1 MRENSAK
8 DHPAL
13 IHRCPFCSA
22 DPGTPCLTR
31 SGRELAWPH
40 NRRCEVDLRK
50 PRPTFDNTVLLELW
64 HRKKEECW
72 SLPPGKGWAL
82 DEYRRLQEFVS
93 RTAAKRVAAAQA
105 SGEAVVYRRPKERAG
120 RSANPA
126 RYRITRRMQTG
137 LAIASAETWTAG
149 ECCEIIR
156 IVEGFI
162 ADRRAAAAVR
172 EASSCGAVVQFRRG
186 SVQVVGDNDE
196 SVISGW
202 AQPASSATL
211 SKY

>member
-1 MRENSAK
+1 MRENSAT

-13 IHRCPFCSA
+13 THRCPFCSA

-31 SGRELAWPH
+31 HGRELAWPH
-40 NRRCEVDLRK
+40 VRRREVDRRK
-50 PRPTFDNTVLLELW
+50 PRPAFDNSALLALL
-64 HRKKEECW
+64 RQRNQECW
-72 SLPPGKGWAL
+72 SLPPEKGWAL
-82 DEYRRLQEFVS
+82 DEYRQLQEFVS
-93 RTAAKRVAAAQA
+93 RAAAKRVAAAQA
-105 SGEAVVYRRPKERAG
+105 GGEAVIFRPPKERAG

-126 RYRITRRMQTG
+126 RWRITRRMQTG
-137 LAIASAETWTAG
+137 LAIAPAETWTVG

-186 SVQVVGDNDE
+186 CGR
-196 SVISGW
+196 
-202 AQPASSATL
+202 
-211 SKY
+211 